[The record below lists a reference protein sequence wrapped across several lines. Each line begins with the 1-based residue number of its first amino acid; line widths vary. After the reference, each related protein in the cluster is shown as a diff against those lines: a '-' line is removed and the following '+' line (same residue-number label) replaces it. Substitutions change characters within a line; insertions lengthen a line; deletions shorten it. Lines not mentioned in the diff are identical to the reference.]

1 MHGWRYLDGSDT
13 TRGYLHACK
22 SGKAHS
28 AMAEKAQATYG
39 DPASAMSQTAAMGQ
53 QKKNSTRAKVAR
65 VKSRQLRRTIYMCV
79 MALNSLTSLSFNA
92 PNELRLAMHV

>member
-1 MHGWRYLDGSDT
+1 MHFEDLEVWMAGDNMMAVIQQEDT
-13 TRGYLHACK
+13 CMHATV
-22 SGKAHS
+22 G

-39 DPASAMSQTAAMGQ
+39 DRASAMNQTVAMGQ

-79 MALNSLTSLSFNA
+79 MA
-92 PNELRLAMHV
+92 